1 MPAPPRREDRWIVS
15 RLDALTGA
23 VNNALAAFELGDA
36 QQKLYDFVW
45 NDFCDWYIE
54 MAKVRLRSD
63 APGAAAATLAH
74 TLERSLR
81 LLHPFM
87 PFVTEEIWQ
96 NLTARLPAP
105 AGGARPPSV
114 MVAPYPQVDAPRAAP
129 DADAEVDVVMQ
140 TIRAV
145 RNMRAQ
151 LRIPAG
157 RKLEAAIE
165 TNGMAAVVNDAREVI
180 SALARVEPLR
190 ILEEGDSAGSDADA
204 EAGVSLVVN
213 PLVVRLPLAGVN
225 LAAEAER
232 LDQELAETE
241 QNRERVRRLLDNA
254 NFVSKARPEV
264 VANERQR
271 LLDLTARRERLADLI
286 ARLRV

>member
-1 MPAPPRREDRWIVS
+1 
-15 RLDALTGA
+15 
-23 VNNALAAFELGDA
+23 
-36 QQKLYDFVW
+36 
-45 NDFCDWYIE
+45 

-105 AGGARPPSV
+105 AGGVRPPSV

-157 RKLEAAIE
+157 QKLEAAIE

-241 QNRERVRRLLDNA
+241 QNRERVRHLLDNA